1 MFSCNVASSRNK
13 PAHLVCLR
21 GSSISDGVKDC
32 ADNSDES
39 RFRRKFYFISHQL
52 SRSVSNSLSH
62 FVVLLQL
69 MLNRNLIQRHLVTGW
84 YRLIVVA
91 ATLTFRRGDGNVIS
105 TRVMAK
111 SGYVGWLVPNL
122 RFLRVSLAVSRS
134 YQLSHCVALLNELQ
148 ARNALR
154 RNFDAME
161 LTSVYRPSC
170 YATAMRTVEEV
181 KTSYSA
187 RVNVEQDLDGVICQ
201 KGAFP
206 SGRFV
211 TASPTAPM
219 ELTRRSAIVCAL
231 LFYVSDFYASS
242 TM

>member
-1 MFSCNVASSRNK
+1 MPTTVMN
-13 PAHLVCLR
+13 H
-21 GSSISDGVKDC
+21 G
-32 ADNSDES
+32 
-39 RFRRKFYFISHQL
+39 
-52 SRSVSNSLSH
+52 
-62 FVVLLQL
+62 FV
-69 MLNRNLIQRHLVTGW
+69 
-84 YRLIVVA
+84 
-91 ATLTFRRGDGNVIS
+91 
-105 TRVMAK
+105 
-111 SGYVGWLVPNL
+111 
-122 RFLRVSLAVSRS
+122 
-134 YQLSHCVALLNELQ
+134 

-219 ELTRRSAIVCAL
+219 ELTRRTVAVGSAREMGRHCAKTRKSASIDRV
-231 LFYVSDFYASS
+231 FVTVSLTALTVMTNRNVLVAALDLRLTSWIAICYCVPMEGTITGS
-242 TM
+242 THAAVF